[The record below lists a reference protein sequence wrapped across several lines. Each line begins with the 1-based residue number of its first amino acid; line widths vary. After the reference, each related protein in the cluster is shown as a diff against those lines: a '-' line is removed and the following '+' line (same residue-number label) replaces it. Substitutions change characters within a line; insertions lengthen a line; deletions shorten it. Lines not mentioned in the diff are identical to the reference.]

1 MNHVVKQKLEQFRD
15 AIVEQIAWVT
25 PANTMLQITA
35 GATQVF
41 PSEQKLWCVVVMP
54 GTYVTT
60 SRRYKAISRKELL
73 AIVNNER
80 EFLSPFEESRSV
92 YRVTENDE
100 GGWLVDFYFV
110 DLQRYAQLK
119 DVFAVIPGDQLIQN
133 LSDAAQ
139 GLTRYC
145 GDLGD
150 FLVYQ
155 NQGAWVVKRFSERL
169 LQSLQVEQDQS
180 QERTINYAPLD
191 CSRSLTKQILAST
204 FWSQR
209 GVIQWALVPAWLKLT
224 LAKPKLWTNL
234 AIGLIAWV
242 AVQFL
247 YLTASDWLITHE
259 ASSSADIRRAYA
271 AAKTEYLSDLDQLV
285 AMQGLLADR
294 SQLYRL
300 GGLFEV
306 LKNSGEVTLN
316 RFEYRDGEFQ
326 IGGLTD
332 DIDTLT
338 RNLSDFEGVSGVDF
352 NSPVRPDRSGL
363 DQFDLRFEIANE

>member
-41 PSEQKLWCVVVMP
+41 QSEQKLWCVVVMP

-92 YRVTENDE
+92 YLVNENYE

-139 GLTRYC
+139 
-145 GDLGD
+145 
-150 FLVYQ
+150 
-155 NQGAWVVKRFSERL
+155 
-169 LQSLQVEQDQS
+169 
-180 QERTINYAPLD
+180 
-191 CSRSLTKQILAST
+191 
-204 FWSQR
+204 
-209 GVIQWALVPAWLKLT
+209 
-224 LAKPKLWTNL
+224 
-234 AIGLIAWV
+234 
-242 AVQFL
+242 
-247 YLTASDWLITHE
+247 
-259 ASSSADIRRAYA
+259 
-271 AAKTEYLSDLDQLV
+271 
-285 AMQGLLADR
+285 
-294 SQLYRL
+294 
-300 GGLFEV
+300 
-306 LKNSGEVTLN
+306 
-316 RFEYRDGEFQ
+316 
-326 IGGLTD
+326 
-332 DIDTLT
+332 
-338 RNLSDFEGVSGVDF
+338 
-352 NSPVRPDRSGL
+352 
-363 DQFDLRFEIANE
+363 

>member
-1 MNHVVKQKLEQFRD
+1 MKRILQQKLEQFRD
-15 AIVEQIAWVT
+15 AIVAQIAWVSPT
-25 PANTMLQITA
+25 NTMLQITA
-35 GATQVF
+35 GCTQVF

-80 EFLSPFEESRSV
+80 EFLSPFEESRSI

-100 GGWLVDFYFV
+100 GGWLVDFYFI
-110 DLQRYAQLK
+110 DLQRHPQLT
-119 DVFAVIPGDQLIQN
+119 DVFCVIPGDLFVKS
-133 LSDAAQ
+133 LHAGEAQ
-139 GLTRYC
+139 LTRYR
-145 GDLGD
+145 GPLGD
-150 FLVYQ
+150 FILYY
-155 NQGAWVVKRFSERL
+155 NQGAALVKRFSERL
-169 LQSLQVEQDQS
+169 LQSLQIEQGFTQAH
-180 QERTINYAPLD
+180 TIDYTPSD
-191 CSRSLTKQILAST
+191 CAYGLTSSLTASA
-204 FWSQR
+204 FWRQR
-209 GVIQWALVPAWLKLT
+209 GAMQWTLVPTWFKQT
-224 LAKPKLWTNL
+224 LGKPKLWGRV
-234 AIGLIAWV
+234 AIGLTAWV
-242 AVQFL
+242 VAQFL

-259 ASSSADIRRAYA
+259 ALSSADIRREYVT
-271 AAKTEYLSDLDQLV
+271 AKTEYLSDLDQLS
-285 AMQGLLADR
+285 AMQGLMGDR

-316 RFEYRDGEFQ
+316 RFEYRDGEYR

-338 RNLSDFEGVSGVDF
+338 RNLSDFKGVYGVDF

-363 DQFDLRFEIANE
+363 DQFDLRFEIAHE